1 VILVVNK
8 FKLRARARA
17 GYGTEAK
24 ITRDEYVAEITP
36 KISFDVMEEEED
48 EDQ

>member
-24 ITRDEYVAEITP
+24 ITREEYVAEITL
-36 KISFDVMEEEED
+36 KISPDVMDEEEEED
-48 EDQ
+48 Q

>member
-1 VILVVNK
+1 MILVVNK

-24 ITRDEYVAEITP
+24 ITREEYVAEITP
-36 KISFDVMEEEED
+36 KISPGVMEEADEED
-48 EDQ
+48 Q